1 MTGDGRSGRFLVRVG
16 IASAP
21 RRVRVLTLV
30 LVPVALLLAV
40 AGLLVPTEASGGSL
54 PAAGRLGIAAAAMA
68 VAQLFR
74 LRLRVGTGRVSVT
87 WGEASFIIGLSLVPP
102 GWLPAAALLG
112 ALLGWTLLTVF
123 VDRRSALDVVHTTAS
138 LATAVALGV
147 AATLAVAAAL
157 GSAVPEAVRAPL
169 ATGLTPPLIAALAV
183 GALTY
188 LLASAWLVG
197 LTLSLRH
204 GERIWPALLGALQG
218 KSLMFVGNV
227 FVGLAVV
234 AVLGYDP
241 RWLLFLPPVLWLLQQ
256 TYSHRIRAD
265 DERRAWRALAEATGA
280 LNQLDEHNVATA
292 GVTGPL
298 TLFGADWVEMDVRR
312 GDGRWRR
319 YRGEPGRPVAHRDLA
334 ATERTDSGPDLPWGR
349 RPGVGRLPLTSR
361 LGLELVGSDIGVD
374 LAAGRGATPA
384 GSRPGPGAVG
394 PAGGR
399 TEQELVRPLVVGSSP
414 VGELRVRFPR
424 SAPPGQREQ
433 DALSAFG
440 DALAA
445 ALHDAATHLQLR
457 LVTAQSSYEAVHDA
471 LTNLINRAALLSK
484 GDLALHQLG
493 HDHPVALLLLDINHF
508 KEVND
513 TLGHAAGDELLQV
526 TADRLEALVNPG
538 ELLGRLGGDEFALLI
553 PFPSVPTPS
562 TVLSTSSPMVL
573 TPAPAGPA
581 EPGSDRSPLPN
592 VLRRAREIVELLA
605 DPIEVAGVR
614 MSVEVSVGVVVAG
627 AGTADMTEL
636 LRRADIAMYQA
647 KQGGGSV
654 ASYDSARDAASTDKL
669 ALVAELREALD
680 ADDQLELALQPA
692 VDLSTGEP
700 TGVEAL
706 IRWRHPR
713 RGRLTPADFVRT
725 IEGSELL
732 GAFTRYVVDKALGVA
747 ADWARHGLDVPISIN
762 LSARSLLDPRLPAEV
777 AESLR
782 RHQVPAHRLVLEITE
797 TVVMSE
803 LEVIDEVLSALRG
816 MGVQLAVDDFGTG
829 FSSLTF
835 LTRISV
841 DELKVDRSFV
851 MKMAESP
858 EAAAI
863 VRTTV
868 DLGREL
874 GLRVVAEGVETADQR
889 AALAELGCTAAQGY
903 HFFRPMPSD
912 KIVAVLRSLLDS
924 AQARILPLRAD
935 GAS

>member
-1 MTGDGRSGRFLVRVG
+1 MLTFTLIALALGGAATGFL
-16 IASAP
+16 I
-21 RRVRVLTLV
+21 
-30 LVPVALLLAV
+30 
-40 AGLLVPTEASGGSL
+40 PTEL
-54 PAAGRLGIAAAAMA
+54 PADDPLPALARLGIAAAVVA

-74 LRLRVGTGRVSVT
+74 LRFRVSSGMVSVT
-87 WGEASFIIGLSLVPP
+87 WGEAAFIIGLSLVPP
-102 GWLPAAALLG
+102 GWLPAAFLVGAGLAWALM
-112 ALLGWTLLTVF
+112 TIF
-123 VDRRSALDVVHTTAS
+123 VDQRSALDVVHTTAA
-138 LATAVALGV
+138 LTTGVAVATVAALGTIVALGTPVTDVLGVPV
-147 AATLAVAAAL
+147 AV
-157 GSAVPEAVRAPL
+157 
-169 ATGLTPPLIAALAV
+169 GLTPQLIAALAV
-183 GALTY
+183 GSLTY
-188 LLASAWLVG
+188 LLATAGIAG
-197 LTLSLRH
+197 LTLSLQH
-204 GERIWPALLGALQG
+204 AVPLGPALLRALAG
-218 KSLMFVGNV
+218 KLLMFVGNV
-227 FVGLAVV
+227 LVGLAVV
-234 AVLGYDP
+234 AVVEQDP
-241 RWLLFLPPVLWLLQQ
+241 RWLLLLPPVLWLLQQ
-256 TYSHRIRAD
+256 TYSHRLRAD
-265 DERRAWRALAEATGA
+265 DERRTWRALAEATGA
-280 LNQLDEHNVATA
+280 LNQLDEHGVATA
-292 GVTGPL
+292 GVTGAL
-298 TLFGADWVEMDVRR
+298 ALFGAERVEVDVLRA
-312 GDGRWRR
+312 DGRWRR
-319 YRGEPGRPVAHRDLA
+319 YRGEPGRPVVHRDLIG
-334 ATERTDSGPDLPWGR
+334 TDR
-349 RPGVGRLPLTSR
+349 
-361 LGLELVGSDIGVD
+361 
-374 LAAGRGATPA
+374 AGA
-384 GSRPGPGAVG
+384 GDG
-394 PAGGR
+394 
-399 TEQELVRPLVVGSSP
+399 TDQELVRPLMVGTVQ
-414 VGELRVRFPR
+414 VGELRVRLPR
-424 SAPPGQREQ
+424 TVAPHQREQ

-440 DALAA
+440 DALAS
-445 ALHDAATHLQLR
+445 ALHDAATHRELR
-457 LVTAQSSYEAVHDA
+457 LVTARSSYEAVHDA

-484 GDLALHQLG
+484 GDVALHQLG
-493 HDHPVALLLLDINHF
+493 HDHPVALLLLDIDHF

-513 TLGHAAGDELLQV
+513 TLGHAAGDELLQA
-526 TADRLEALVNPG
+526 TADRLDVLARPG

-553 PFPSVPTPS
+553 PSPA
-562 TVLSTSSPMVL
+562 VLSESTTV
-573 TPAPAGPA
+573 A
-581 EPGSDRSPLPN
+581 ERSPTPN

-605 DPIEVAGVR
+605 TPIEVAGVR

-647 KQGGGSV
+647 KEGGGSV

-669 ALVAELREALD
+669 ALLAELREALD
-680 ADDQLELALQPA
+680 VDDQLELALQPA

-713 RGRLTPADFVRT
+713 RGRLNPVDFVRT

-782 RHQVPAHRLVLEITE
+782 RHQVPARRLVLEITE

-803 LEVIDEVLSALRG
+803 LEVIDEVLSALRA

-851 MKMAESP
+851 MRMADSP

-924 AQARILPLRAD
+924 AQARIFPLRAD